1 MYELVSVL
9 FPFADDRDK
18 GKPRPG
24 FVISPPFGTH
34 KQVVV
39 AYVTTRLDE
48 ILETDVLLDSS
59 KEYFSSTG
67 LIQTSVVKLHRLATF
82 QPSALKAG
90 QGILPDKLIIEVKK
104 KLVKVFQLK

>member
-34 KQVVV
+34 KQVVI

-48 ILETDVLLDSS
+48 IRVNRSHHLCVRTMKGYRNCILSS
-59 KEYFSSTG
+59 
-67 LIQTSVVKLHRLATF
+67 L
-82 QPSALKAG
+82 
-90 QGILPDKLIIEVKK
+90 
-104 KLVKVFQLK
+104 